1 MARLAFMS
9 FSLFLLL
16 LLIVDGYYFVILYTI
31 SSGGG
36 GYVMI
41 FNKSKLKIIMSCQSA
56 HCKGATNCFLFSL
69 YSLKTYCHQALKTT
83 PTYWIISQHFLFSL
97 SRLLCYF
104 SFDFICAFVA
114 LNFFRSKKQSSVKGA
129 QARDSVKHD
138 SPTTCFLFF
147 ERFFALSPESMF

>member
-1 MARLAFMS
+1 MPSKKPPKYKEMARLAFM
-9 FSLFLLL
+9 FFLFLLL

-36 GYVMI
+36 GCVMI

-83 PTYWIISQHFLFSL
+83 PTYWIISQHFS
-97 SRLLCYF
+97 F
-104 SFDFICAFVA
+104 SFSIVV
-114 LNFFRSKKQSSVKGA
+114 LFFFWFYLRFCSLKFLPKQKTVEA
-129 QARDSVKHD
+129 QAVTR
-138 SPTTCFLFF
+138 
-147 ERFFALSPESMF
+147 